1 MEYSTSVLKLHEIK
15 SQSPP
20 GQKAL
25 SMAIISPVLSR
36 AEFAHSSSLVG

>member
-15 SQSPP
+15 SQSPS

-36 AEFAHSSSLVG
+36 AESAHSSSLVG